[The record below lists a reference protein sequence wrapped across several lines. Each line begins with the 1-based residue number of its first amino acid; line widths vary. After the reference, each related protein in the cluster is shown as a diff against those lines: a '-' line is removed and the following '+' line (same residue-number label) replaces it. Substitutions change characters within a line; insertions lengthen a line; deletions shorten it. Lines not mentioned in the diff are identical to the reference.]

1 MCFHR
6 NWIMRKS
13 VTLFRSYFLYK
24 PVYADRSLFLKSQL
38 HSTALLKHTT
48 LTFDSRNYTSSTIYK
63 FTSSLSQE
71 DLIFWSLT
79 KQKKKFL
86 ASSEV
91 FLKKEP
97 RVNHIFAHLQRV
109 NAAIKPLNKQNE
121 STLAAQWASQISYL
135 GLSKPSMY

>member
-1 MCFHR
+1 
-6 NWIMRKS
+6 MRKS

-91 FLKKEP
+91 FLK
-97 RVNHIFAHLQRV
+97 NHIFAHLQRV

-121 STLAAQWASQISYL
+121 STLAAQ
-135 GLSKPSMY
+135 